1 MTRPSER
8 ELRNAVESLD
18 ETGDDMALS
27 DVCCSWKD
35 DCEHDEHVIVAD
47 FTDTDT

>member
-8 ELRNAVESLD
+8 ELRNEVESLD
-18 ETGDDMALS
+18 ETDDDMALS

-35 DCEHDEHVIVAD
+35 DCEHDEHVIVVD